1 MTLFARVSGGYGTV
15 VWLIGVFVTFVC
27 IYRCSELDELFGLLL
42 LTTTKLLKLM
52 YRFCFKSRLSIQ
64 LMLKEQ
70 RLTNATKIKEKRQ
83 QSQTVYRS
91 FDTNNID

>member
-1 MTLFARVSGGYGTV
+1 
-15 VWLIGVFVTFVC
+15 
-27 IYRCSELDELFGLLL
+27 
-42 LTTTKLLKLM
+42 
-52 YRFCFKSRLSIQ
+52 
-64 LMLKEQ
+64 MLKEQ